1 MILPSNDGD
10 TRPLGARRMRLM
22 LIAQEELVRA
32 LAIIQSERG
41 LTDAEVAWLLMHVAE
56 LLARRLVEDAWV
68 QDTIPTSPAAVLELA
83 ARTISELHNQ
93 GL

>member
-1 MILPSNDGD
+1 MLPANDGD

-32 LAIIQSERG
+32 LAILQNERR
-41 LTDAEVAWLLMHVAE
+41 LTDSEVVWLLMHVAE

-68 QDTIPTSPAAVLELA
+68 QDTAPSSPAAVIELA